1 MRGGERALGYF
12 VFMFRTI
19 DPGDYTVRGST
30 VLLSDSSI
38 LWPFD
43 GMCRVTGNAA
53 AFAVDCMFDQD
64 GPQGMPR
71 ANCIFH
77 LLVRPTAQNGVGFSY
92 RDQWLPQVRGTGAW
106 VKDAYLLSGR
116 CTRSRANVVCHVRPL
131 VDTVEVRALADFP
144 GRPKATV
151 HFTLRRRVNLVAVTK
166 ALSVPRE
173 RTQAN
178 VMHDAHRK
186 SRHA

>member
-1 MRGGERALGYF
+1 MFL
-12 VFMFRTI
+12 FRTI
-19 DPGDYTVRGST
+19 DPGDYTVRGSA
-30 VLLSDSSI
+30 VLLSEHSL

-43 GMCRVTGNAA
+43 GMCRVTSDAS
-53 AFAVDCMFDQD
+53 AFSVDCMFDRD
-64 GPQGMPR
+64 GPGGKPEGHR
-71 ANCIFH
+71 VFH

-151 HFTLRRRVNLVAVTK
+151 HFTLRRRANLAAATE
-166 ALSVPRE
+166 ALAVPRE
-173 RTQAN
+173 RTPVVLMQGKP
-178 VMHDAHRK
+178 RK
-186 SRHA
+186 SRSA

>member
-1 MRGGERALGYF
+1 MRGGERGRGYF

-19 DPGDYTVRGST
+19 DPGDYTVRGSA

-43 GMCRVTGNAA
+43 GMCRVTGHAA

-92 RDQWLPQVRGTGAW
+92 RDQWMPQARGTGAW

-116 CTRSRANVVCHVRPL
+116 CARSRANIVCHLKPL
-131 VDTVEVRALADFP
+131 VDTVEVRALAAFP
-144 GRPKATV
+144 GRANTTV
-151 HFTLRRRVNLVAVTK
+151 HFTLRRKALLVAVAQ
-166 ALSVPRE
+166 ALAAPRE
-173 RTQAN
+173 RMRA
-178 VMHDAHRK
+178 
-186 SRHA
+186 SII